1 MDIFGNQEKIK
12 GDKKSRKVKESGGFD
27 YSVFPDSNSK
37 NQDATEKPKSL
48 GWIKVAVALF
58 FVVIAGKLFLS
69 QIVYGNYSKDL
80 AEGNK
85 IRPRVV
91 PATRGLITDKNGV
104 WLARNVPSFDLSL
117 FPSDLPKNEDEREEN
132 YKKIS
137 EISGKNKDE
146 IKSLAED
153 SGLLALDSITLI
165 ENLSF
170 EDALLYEEKVMGVSG
185 LVVVKKASREYK
197 NTLSLSHILGYTGK
211 VSERDLEE
219 NPDYRFSSW
228 IGKTGIE
235 SVYEKEIKGQ
245 DGVEQVEVDSMG
257 NIIRVLVDEN
267 NTEPI
272 AGNEAVLYL
281 DSGLQ
286 EKSVEYLLEGMAA
299 SKELTQ
305 EEPEAGVV
313 IAINP
318 QNGGILSMVSL
329 PSYDNNLFAKGIKPE
344 DYKMLIEDPKKPMF
358 NRATSGTYPPG
369 SIIKIVMAVAGLAE
383 GNINLNTAFDTPL
396 AIEIGEWKYPDW
408 KDHGYTNVE
417 KAIAESNN
425 VFFYA
430 VGGGYE
436 NIISGLGINKIKK
449 WWENFGLGSPTG
461 IDLDS
466 EASGLLP
473 DSDWKESY
481 FDEPWYLGDT
491 YNVSIGQGNLL
502 VSPIQMVR
510 AVATIANGGKLM
522 EPQFVQKIVDSH
534 GNVIK
539 EYSPA
544 IANGQVAE
552 PSVIEAVQRGM
563 RKTVLEGSARQLQDL
578 PVSVAGKTGTA
589 QFFGNQKTHAWFECY
604 APYENPEIAI
614 VVLIEGGGAG
624 NEIAAPIAQK
634 ILNYYYT
641 R

>member
-344 DYKMLIEDPKKPMF
+344 DYKMLIEDQKKPMF

>member
-1 MDIFGNQEKIK
+1 MDILGNQEKLK
-12 GDKKSRKVKESGGFD
+12 GDKKPRKVKESGNFD
-27 YSVFPDSNSK
+27 YSIFPDSSSN
-37 NQDATEKPKSL
+37 NQDAREKPRSL
-48 GWIKVAVALF
+48 SWIKVAVVIF
-58 FVVIAGKLFLS
+58 FAVMMGKLFLS

-85 IRPRVV
+85 IRPRVI

-104 WLARNVPSFDLSL
+104 WLARNIPSFDLSL
-117 FPSDLPKNEDEREEN
+117 FPSDLPKDEDEREAIYN
-132 YKKIS
+132 KVSK
-137 EISGKNKDE
+137 ISGKNVDE
-146 IKSLAED
+146 IKSQAED
-153 SGLLALDSITLI
+153 SGLLTLDSITLI

-170 EDALLYEEKVMGVSG
+170 EDALLYEEKVVGVTG

-197 NTLSLSHILGYTGK
+197 NTLGLSHILGYTGK
-211 VSERDLEE
+211 VSKRDLEE

-235 SVYEKEIKGQ
+235 SVYEREIKGQ
-245 DGVEQVEVDSMG
+245 DGVEQVEVDSVG
-257 NIIRVLVDEN
+257 NIVRVLVDEN
-267 NTEPI
+267 NKEPVP
-272 AGNEAVLYL
+272 GNETMLYL

-286 EKSVEYLLEGMAA
+286 EKSAQFLLEGMVA
-299 SKELTQ
+299 SKELTG

-313 IAINP
+313 IAMNP
-318 QNGGILSMVSL
+318 QNGGILSMVSV
-329 PSYDNNLFAKGIKPE
+329 PSYDNNLFAKGITPE
-344 DYKMLIEDPKKPMF
+344 NYKMLIEDPKKPMF

-369 SIIKIVMAVAGLAE
+369 SIIKIVMAAAGLAE
-383 GNINLNTAFDTPL
+383 GNINLNTAFDTPK
-396 AIEIGEWKYPDW
+396 AIEIGEWRFPDW

-425 VFFYA
+425 IFFYA
-430 VGGGYE
+430 IGGGYK
-436 NIISGLGINKIKK
+436 NIIRGLGINKIKK

-461 IDLDS
+461 IDLNS

-473 DSDWKESY
+473 DSDWKEDY

-502 VSPIQMVR
+502 VSPIQMLR
-510 AVATIANGGKLM
+510 AVAVIANGGKLI
-522 EPQFVQKIVDSH
+522 EPQFVQKIVDSR

-539 EYSPA
+539 EYPVTVS
-544 IANGQVAE
+544 NDQVA
-552 PSVIEAVQRGM
+552 PKSVIEAVQRGM
-563 RKTVLEGSARQLQDL
+563 RKAILEGSARQLQDL

-589 QFFGNQKTHAWFECY
+589 QFFGNSKTHAWFEAY

-614 VVLIEGGGAG
+614 IVLIEGGGGG
-624 NEIAAPIAQK
+624 NEIAAPVAKK

>member
-1 MDIFGNQEKIK
+1 MDIFGNQEKIE
-12 GDKKSRKVKESGGFD
+12 GDKKSRKVKESGSFD

-37 NQDATEKPKSL
+37 NQDAKEKPKSL

-58 FVVIAGKLFLS
+58 FVVIVGKLFLS

-85 IRPRVV
+85 IRPRVI

-117 FPSDLPKNEDEREEN
+117 FPSDLPKDEDEREEN

-137 EISGKNKDE
+137 EISGKDKDE

-211 VSERDLEE
+211 VSKRDLEE

-329 PSYDNNLFAKGIKPE
+329 PSYDNNLFAKGINPE
-344 DYKMLIEDPKKPMF
+344 DYKKLIEDPKKPMF

-369 SIIKIVMAVAGLAE
+369 SIIKIVMAAAGLAE

-534 GNVIK
+534 GNVVK

-624 NEIAAPIAQK
+624 NEIAAPIAKK